1 MYVRIPSQLNDS
13 KGLTFLPDEGEGP
26 GEDIHEVGQPV
37 GVVHGIELTNVH
49 HIVLVLQD
57 GRCRGQR
64 SEFKGAPPL
73 LRE

>member
-1 MYVRIPSQLNDS
+1 MYVGISSQLYES
-13 KGLTFLPDEGEGP
+13 QGLTFLPNEGEGP

-37 GVVHGIELTNVH
+37 GVVHRIELTNVH

-64 SEFKGAPPL
+64 SEFKGASS